1 MLGNSNEYGSKF
13 THQPMQDIANF
24 CRTMNMSTATLLKGS
39 ADLTMT
45 TGVQPVVINS
55 EHDPSLA
62 KTSTVAP
69 DTDLVLT
76 IWVTGSSYTA
86 AASVNFVVDDNG
98 NKQWYACIA
107 DHVASAANKPGQP
120 DHINTSWRTYW
131 TESSNRAIQAG
142 LDEVSSTYSRYYLIL
157 QRKTTGIVT
166 SVIAGDVLLDT
177 PAVAAGPQIPQFD
190 PELFVAIALILLNSG
205 TDPNIWGSTDDNGV
219 VTITQWIG
227 PCFPTG
233 KGISDTIQ
241 GNTASTIA

>member
-1 MLGNSNEYGSKF
+1 MLGNSIEYGSKF
-13 THQPMQDIANF
+13 THKAMQDIANF
-24 CRTMNMSTATLLKGS
+24 ARTMNMSTATLLKGS

-45 TGVQPVVINS
+45 TGVQPVVINGDV
-55 EHDPSLA
+55 DPSLA

-107 DHVASAANKPGQP
+107 DHTASAANKPGQP

-142 LDEVSSTYSRYYLIL
+142 LDEVGSSDSRYYLIL

-166 SVIAGDVLLDT
+166 SVIAGDV
-177 PAVAAGPQIPQFD
+177 AADADVELSIPQFD
-190 PELFVAIALILLNSG
+190 PELFVAIAIILLASATAPNVWG
-205 TDPNIWGSTDDNGV
+205 TTDDSGA

-227 PCFPTG
+227 PCFPTN
-233 KGISDTIQ
+233 KGITDSIQ
-241 GNTASTIA
+241 GNTASGIA

>member
-1 MLGNSNEYGSKF
+1 MLGNSIEYGSKF
-13 THQPMQDIANF
+13 THKAMQDIANF
-24 CRTMNMSTATLLKGS
+24 ARTMNMATATQLKGS
-39 ADLTMT
+39 ADLTQT
-45 TGVQPVVINS
+45 TGVQPVVING

-131 TESSNRAIQAG
+131 TESSNRAVQAG

-166 SVIAGDVLLDT
+166 SVIAGDVALD
-177 PAVAAGPQIPQFD
+177 ADVELSIPQFD
-190 PELFVAIALILLNSG
+190 PELFVAIATILLNSA
-205 TDPNIWGSTDDNGV
+205 TDPNIWGTTDDNGE
-219 VTITQWIG
+219 VTIVQLIG
-227 PCFPTG
+227 PVFPTN

-241 GNTASTIA
+241 GNTASGIA